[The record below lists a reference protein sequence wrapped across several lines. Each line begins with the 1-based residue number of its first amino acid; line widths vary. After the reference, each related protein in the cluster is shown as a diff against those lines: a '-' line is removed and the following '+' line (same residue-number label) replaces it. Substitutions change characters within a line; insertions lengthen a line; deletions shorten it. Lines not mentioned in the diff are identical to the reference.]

1 MATKTKSVKQRKSPL
16 RFIAAPFVG
25 IGNYLKGSWY
35 EIRQVRW
42 PDRKATWSMTLAVI
56 VFSGFFAGLIVL
68 LDYIFHWLFKEIL
81 L

>member
-1 MATKTKSVKQRKSPL
+1 MAKTKTVKQRKSVV
-16 RFIAAPFVG
+16 RVIMAPFAG
-25 IGNYLKGSWY
+25 ILNYIKGSWY

-42 PDRKATWSMTLAVI
+42 PDRKATWSLTLAVI
-56 VFSGFFAGLIVL
+56 LFSGFFAGLIVL

>member
-1 MATKTKSVKQRKSPL
+1 MAKTNTVKKQRKSPL
-16 RFIAAPFVG
+16 KWLAAPFVG
-25 IGNYLKGSWY
+25 IVNYIKGSWY

-68 LDYIFHWLFKEIL
+68 LDYIFHYLFKEIL